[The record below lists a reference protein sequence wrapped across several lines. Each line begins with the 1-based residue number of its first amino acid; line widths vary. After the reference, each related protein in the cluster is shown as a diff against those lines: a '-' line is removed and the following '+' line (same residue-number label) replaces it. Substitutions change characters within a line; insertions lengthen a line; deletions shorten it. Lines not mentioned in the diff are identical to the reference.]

1 MKKLYTLLFLAFSL
15 FTVQAQYTVNF
26 ENETK
31 TAYTS
36 AAVSLSGIE
45 WDMTES
51 LIGNATADWKNGT
64 KSARLR
70 GYGTSSMTMLAN
82 KTGGIGNLSFLYR
95 RYGTD
100 AQVDWKVEYSI
111 NDGADWTQV
120 GSTFTAPSTDEVQTF
135 SVQMDVN
142 ADVRIRIKRATE
154 TGTANARLNID
165 DIVMTDFGAVASP
178 SLAIG
183 SPSNG
188 IVFAPGSDVTVNL
201 TVTNFVVGTPGAG
214 IDGHIH
220 YTLSPGGS
228 MVMKYD
234 TTPIVF
240 SGLAAGI
247 YTLTME
253 LVDNS
258 HTPLNPA
265 VGATVVFE
273 IAPLNVVGNLGEMRA
288 DVIANG
294 AGKYYQI
301 IETPVVTYARTTRN
315 QKYVQDTTGAVLI
328 DDVAGII
335 TTPFVE
341 GDAMSGLTGRTSLFS
356 GLLQFTPTAN
366 ATVASSG
373 NTVAP
378 IVASLA
384 DVLANV
390 QNFESKLVRFNNV
403 TFADGNGTTTFVNP
417 PATNY
422 NFTDGVDTV
431 AFRTTFA
438 EANYIGS
445 LVPSGATSF
454 VALVGNFNGTAQVT
468 ARSLNDLTLSVRNN
482 TINGLK
488 VYPNP
493 VNDGILYIS
502 TDLNEE
508 KNVQVYDVLGKQVLN
523 ITSSTEAINLSSLNT
538 GLYIVKITEGGKS
551 ATVKLAVK

>member
-1 MKKLYTLLFLAFSL
+1 MKKLYILLFLAFSL
-15 FTVQAQYTVNF
+15 FTAKAQYTVNF
-26 ENETK
+26 ENEAK
-31 TAYTS
+31 TSYVS
-36 AAVSLSGIE
+36 ATVALSGID
-45 WDMTES
+45 WNMTEA
-51 LIGNATADWKNGT
+51 LIGNAAADWKNGT
-64 KSARLR
+64 KSARMR

-100 AQVDWKVEYSI
+100 AQVDWKVEYSV
-111 NDGADWTQV
+111 NNGTDWVQA
-120 GSTFTAPSTDEVQTF
+120 GNTFTASASDDVQTF
-135 SVQMDVN
+135 SAQLDIN
-142 ADVRIRIKRATE
+142 SDVRIRIKRATE
-154 TGTANARLNID
+154 TGTSNNRLNID
-165 DIVMTDFGAVASP
+165 DIVMTDFGGVASP

-188 IVFAPGSDVTVNL
+188 AVLAPGSDVTVNL
-201 TVTNFVVGTPGAG
+201 TVSNFVVGNPGAG
-214 IDGHIH
+214 IDGHIN
-220 YTLSPGGS
+220 YTLTPGGS
-228 MVMKYD
+228 MVMKFD
-234 TTPIVF
+234 TNPILF
-240 SGLAAGI
+240 TGLGAGI
-247 YTLTME
+247 YTLTLE
-253 LVDNS
+253 LVNNANNS
-258 HTPLNPA
+258 LTPA

-273 IAPLNVVGNLGEMRA
+273 IAVLNVVNNLGDMRA

-301 IETPVVTYARTTRN
+301 SSSPVVTYARTTRN
-315 QKYVQDTTGAVLI
+315 QKYVQDATGAVLI
-328 DDVAGII
+328 DDLAGTISA
-335 TTPFVE
+335 PFVA
-341 GDAMSGLTGRTSLFS
+341 GDAMSGLTGKTSLFS
-356 GLLQFTPTAN
+356 GLLQFTPSAN

-384 DVLANV
+384 NVLSNV
-390 QNFESKLVRFNNV
+390 QNYESKLVRFNNV

-431 AFRTTFA
+431 AFRTSFA

-445 LVPSGATSF
+445 LVPSGSNSF

-468 ARSLNDLTLSVRNN
+468 ARSLNDLTLSIRNN

-493 VNDGILYIS
+493 INDGILYIS

-508 KNVQVYDVLGKQVLN
+508 KNVQVFDVLGKQVLN
-523 ITSSTEAINLSSLNT
+523 ITTSTETVNLSSLNS
-538 GLYIVKITEGGKS
+538 GLYIVKIIEGGNS
-551 ATVKLAVK
+551 ATRKLVVQ